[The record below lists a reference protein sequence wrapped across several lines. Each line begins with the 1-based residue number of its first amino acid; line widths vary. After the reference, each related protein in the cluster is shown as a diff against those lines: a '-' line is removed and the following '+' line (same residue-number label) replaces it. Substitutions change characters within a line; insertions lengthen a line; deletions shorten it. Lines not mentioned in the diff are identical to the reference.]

1 MDDYITR
8 NEHKEFCQ
16 RVDAENN
23 RQNKRIDEL
32 EQSIK
37 QIGAIAI
44 NVEKLAVNMEN
55 MTNELKKQGDRLDDI
70 ESKPGKKWDNLSWL
84 LVSSL
89 VTGIIGYALALI
101 LH

>member
-8 NEHKEFCQ
+8 NEHQEFAH

-70 ESKPGKKWDNLSWL
+70 ESKPGKKWENLSWL

-89 VTGIIGYALALI
+89 VTGIIGYALALV

>member
-8 NEHKEFCQ
+8 NEHQEFSQ

-32 EQSIK
+32 EHSIK

>member
-8 NEHKEFCQ
+8 NEHQEFSQ